1 MSAKSKEV
9 LKEVLELPAIERAE
23 IVDEIISSL
32 DAPDKSVE
40 KVWKK
45 EINSRLKAYREG
57 CAETVSAEEVL
68 AKYKN
73 A

>member
-1 MSAKSKEV
+1 MSVKSKEV

-32 DAPDKSVE
+32 DTPDKSIE
-40 KVWKK
+40 KTWKK
-45 EINSRLKAYREG
+45 EINARLKAYREG
-57 CAETVSAEEVL
+57 RAETVSAEEVL